1 MKKIFGFILVLAVLA
16 SASPALAQGFEVFGS
31 YWDTSDVEDTFGG
44 GVALGIPFG
53 ESGFGLKLRG
63 TYYQELTDEPLDN
76 LFDDDE
82 AFFQEESLEVLPVDV
97 GLSYTFARGEVFSPT
112 IAAGASYFFIDTTRE
127 GFDVDDETGYF
138 VSLGTQIGQREGV
151 NFFVEGLYRSTEST
165 FRRNRLDGDDETDL
179 DEEVAIDLDGF
190 AVNAGIAWR
199 W

>member
-1 MKKIFGFILVLAVLA
+1 MKKVLGLVLVLAILA
-16 SASPALAQGFEVFGS
+16 PASPALAQGFEIFGS
-31 YWDTSDVEDTFGG
+31 YWNTSDVDETFGG
-44 GVALGIPFG
+44 GVGLGIPFG
-53 ESGFGLKLRG
+53 ESGLGLKLRG

-82 AFFQEESLEVLPVDV
+82 PFFEEESLEVLPVDV
-97 GLSYTFARGEVFSPT
+97 GLSYSFARGETFSPT

-138 VSLGTQIGQREGV
+138 VSLGTTIGNREGV
-151 NFFVEGLYRSTEST
+151 NFFVEGLYRSTEAT
-165 FRRNRLDGDDETDL
+165 FRRNRLEGDDDTDL
-179 DEEVAIDLDGF
+179 DEDVAIDLDGF